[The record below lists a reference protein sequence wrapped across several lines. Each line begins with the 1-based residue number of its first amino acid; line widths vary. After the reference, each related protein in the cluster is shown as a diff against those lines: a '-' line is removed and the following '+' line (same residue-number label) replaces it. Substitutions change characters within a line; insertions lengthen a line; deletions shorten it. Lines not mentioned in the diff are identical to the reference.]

1 MRFLSLFMVKAS
13 FHNTR
18 LFSNANANSNT
29 NTKCTDCLYYEP
41 REHPFTNGL
50 SKCRRFGERDSES
63 GRITYEYADLCR
75 KNEQKCGQAAK
86 YFEQKNKE

>member
-13 FHNTR
+13 FRDNR
-18 LFSNANANSNT
+18 LFS
-29 NTKCTDCLYYEP
+29 TKCTDCLYYEP
-41 REHPFTNGL
+41 RDHPFTNCL

-75 KNEQKCGQAAK
+75 KNEMKCGKEAK
-86 YFEQKNKE
+86 YFEFKQK

>member
-1 MRFLSLFMVKAS
+1 MRFLSLFIVKAS

-18 LFSNANANSNT
+18 LLSKTNANS
-29 NTKCTDCLYYEP
+29 KCTDCLYYEP

-50 SKCRRFGERDSES
+50 SKCRRFGERDRES
-63 GRITYEYADLCR
+63 GCITYEYADLCR